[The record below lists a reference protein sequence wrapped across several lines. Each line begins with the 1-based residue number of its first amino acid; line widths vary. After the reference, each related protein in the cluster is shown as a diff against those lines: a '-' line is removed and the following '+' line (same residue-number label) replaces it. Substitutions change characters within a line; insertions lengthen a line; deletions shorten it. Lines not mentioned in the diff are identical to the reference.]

1 MANLAVRRIAADMK
15 NYLNSNLDEC
25 GIYCKFN
32 EENIFNVKALI
43 IGPEDTPYENGFHLF
58 NIDYPKNYPLQ
69 PPKVTFISTDSRI
82 RANPNLYTNGK
93 VCLSI
98 LGTWSGPGWTSCL
111 TLNTVLLSIQS
122 LLNSNPVQ
130 NEPGYENDTSERS
143 IIYKNVVNY
152 YNIEVSTIKYLNNIP
167 YGYEYFLDIMK
178 EHFYKKYESY
188 LKQLDFHKN
197 TLSYKYCIYGLKATI
212 NYAKIKKELDSI
224 YTNLKNDEK
233 FMKKINIS
241 KSNTDQ
247 HSEDGKKNNLINKTE
262 SESNTETI
270 NNEINNNLKKKEDK
284 QKKRKCPNKKA
295 KEFDLNYEMI
305 SENDGRNYKVSETK
319 AGIKRWILSN

>member
-15 NYLNSNLDEC
+15 NYLNSNLDNC

-32 EENIFNVKALI
+32 DENIFNVKALI

-82 RANPNLYTNGK
+82 RANPNLYINGK

-122 LLNSNPVQ
+122 LLNSNPIQ

-152 YNIEVSTIKYLNNIP
+152 YNIEVSTIRYLNNIP
-167 YGYEYFLDIMK
+167 SGYEYFSDIMK
-178 EHFYKKYESY
+178 EHFYKKYQSY

-212 NYAKIKKELDSI
+212 NYSKIKQE
-224 YTNLKNDEK
+224 LKNIYESIINNQDLMQKIISNEK
-233 FMKKINIS
+233 DS
-241 KSNTDQ
+241 SP
-247 HSEDGKKNNLINKTE
+247 NL
-262 SESNTETI
+262 SESNSKSTETKETKTEI
-270 NNEINNNLKKKEDK
+270 IEQNNKTQNKEI
-284 QKKRKCPNKKA
+284 KRKCPIKKA

-305 SENDGRNYKVSETK
+305 SENDGRKYKVSETK
-319 AGIKRWILSN
+319 SGVKRWILSK